1 MGTSKYV
8 FYLIYF
14 IFHILLIG
22 GSIYMMNRLG
32 VSDFEWINGFISGD
46 NMVFNKGNII
56 FFSILGLI
64 LFLINVVIVNI
75 QISSSKKKI
84 MKLEGEINSLKAK
97 IYDLNE
103 AFVPTATKKA
113 RPAEGGPAEQPGE
126 VNKSGSTK

>member
-32 VSDFEWINGFISGD
+32 VSDFKWINGFISGD

-64 LFLINVVIVNI
+64 LFLINVVMVNV

-84 MKLEGEINSLKAK
+84 VKLEGEINSLKAK

-103 AFVPTATKKA
+103 AFVPTATKRA
-113 RPAEGGPAEQPGE
+113 TPSEGGSLDTPGE
-126 VNKSGSTK
+126 MNKPGSTK